1 MHKSVHAARGRALDW
16 NAQLPGR
23 SAAVLLLL
31 LLLLLPVPV
40 AWRHAHGARCSLKT
54 VDFGYAQCAATRLS
68 GAAAEVRSRVC
79 LVIDGG
85 DCGAEPTGTAPWLS

>member
-23 SAAVLLLL
+23 SAAVLP
-31 LLLLLPVPV
+31 LPIPV
-40 AWRHAHGARCSLKT
+40 AWRHAHGAHCSLQT
-54 VDFGYAQCAATRLS
+54 VDFGYAEFAATRLS

-79 LVIDGG
+79 LVIDGDSG
-85 DCGAEPTGTAPWLS
+85 TEPTGTALWLS

>member
-23 SAAVLLLL
+23 LAAVLLLPI
-31 LLLLLPVPV
+31 PVG
-40 AWRHAHGARCSLKT
+40 WRHAHVARCSLQT

-79 LVIDGG
+79 LVIDRDSGT
-85 DCGAEPTGTAPWLS
+85 EPTGTAPWLS